1 MSLWWFIRYPDING
15 LVQDCSNSSALA
27 MELLQSCT
35 KPSTWWTIL
44 KKTQLC
50 YWYQC
55 FMKVCQLRNIFFDCM
70 QYKHLE
76 LLTPHIDGLVQNYNI
91 PIANAL
97 EILQYC
103 TRPLIS
109 ARNHMSELDWLLIP
123 TANSHRKLKLHAVVN
138 SQHERMDCILAISE
152 KMNLS
157 FLKHH
162 CMLISLVMYGI
173 DFD

>member
-1 MSLWWFIRYPDING
+1 MMDH
-15 LVQDCSNSSALA
+15 
-27 MELLQSCT
+27 
-35 KPSTWWTIL
+35 L
-44 KKTQLC
+44 KKNTTMLLVS
-50 YWYQC
+50 
-55 FMKVCQLRNIFFDCM
+55 MLHESMSVK
-70 QYKHLE
+70 KHL
-76 LLTPHIDGLVQNYNI
+76 LWLHAIQTFGIVDPTHRWLIIVQNYNI

-152 KMNLS
+152 KMNLE
-157 FLKHH
+157 FLKTSLHVDF
-162 CMLISLVMYGI
+162 ISNVWNWYWLEKSLWLSL
-173 DFD
+173 FLK